1 MASIFSK
8 IIDGDIPAH
17 FVWQD
22 EVCVAFLVIDPIT
35 DGHTV
40 VVPRGEIV
48 EWTQAPPSIFAHLT
62 GVAQIIGQA
71 QQRAWQAQRVGL
83 LVEGYEVPHLHLHVW
98 PTKSPAEFDPHA
110 VTRGQDQQILAE
122 NCRGAAGAVAHRRSC
137 RDRSGRRVA
146 ADLSGRGVG
155 ESSPRAGR

>member
-71 QQRAWQAQRVGL
+71 QQRAW
-83 LVEGYEVPHLHLHVW
+83 
-98 PTKSPAEFDPHA
+98 PTQSPAEFDPHA

-122 NCRGAAGAVAHRRSC
+122 NAEALRAQLRTDGHAETVPDAA
-137 RDRSGRRVA
+137 
-146 ADLSGRGVG
+146 
-155 ESSPRAGR
+155 SPQT

>member
-98 PTKSPAEFDPHA
+98 PTQSPAEFDPHA

-122 NCRGAAGAVAHRRSC
+122 NAEALRAQLR
-137 RDRSGRRVA
+137 
-146 ADLSGRGVG
+146 ADGHAETVPDTA
-155 ESSPRAGR
+155 SPQT